1 MSNFE
6 SQTLQYLRCLHLN
19 LVPIVVF
26 LIIPMDMLYQL
37 DLTYSSL
44 YIYYDIRRIIQ
55 LPGISNLQLSNTLL

>member
-6 SQTLQYLRCLHLN
+6 LQTLQYLRCLHLN

-26 LIIPMDMLYQL
+26 LIISMDMLYQL

-44 YIYYDIRRIIQ
+44 YNYYDIRRIIQ

>member
-6 SQTLQYLRCLHLN
+6 LQTLQYLRCLHLN
-19 LVPIVVF
+19 LVPIVV
-26 LIIPMDMLYQL
+26 LIISMDMLYQL

-44 YIYYDIRRIIQ
+44 YNYYDIRRIIQ